1 VRGAI
6 GEDVAVSSSPFSG
19 VPVAITGG
27 ARGIGRAVAER
38 FAREGAM
45 VAIGDIDGS
54 EAEAA
59 AAAIG
64 GDAVGL
70 KVDVSDADSFTG
82 FVDAAEERFGP
93 LGVLVNNAGVDWIGP
108 FHEEPLEAVMR
119 EINVNL
125 VGAVVGSQ
133 LAVKRMLP
141 RGQGHIVNVAS
152 GAGRVPLPGSAVYTA
167 TKHGVVG
174 LTEAL
179 RLEYRDRGL
188 RFSVIQPAQVDTAMI
203 DGQGR
208 SDRLPVIQP
217 EDVADAITDAVRRN
231 RFEVWV
237 PSSQGVSAKAAS
249 ILPRRLREAAVYAL
263 GVDKVAGGVDA
274 EARRDYHRRA
284 FGRDS

>member
-1 VRGAI
+1 M
-6 GEDVAVSSSPFSG
+6 SSNPFSA
-19 VPVAITGG
+19 VPVAVTGG

-38 FAREGAM
+38 FAREGAK
-45 VAIGDIDGS
+45 VAIGDNDGDGP
-54 EAEAA
+54 EAA

-64 GDAVGL
+64 GDAIGMR
-70 KVDVSDADSFTG
+70 VDVSDAESFAAFIDG
-82 FVDAAEERFGP
+82 AEEQFGP
-93 LGVLVNNAGVDWIGP
+93 LGVFVNNAGVDWIGP
-108 FHEEPLEAVMR
+108 FHEEPLEAAMR

-125 VGAVVGSQ
+125 VGAVIGSQ
-133 LAVKRMLP
+133 LAVKRMLE

-179 RLEYRDRGL
+179 RLEYRDSGL

-217 EDVADAITDAVRRN
+217 EDVADAIVDAVRRN

-237 PSSQGVSAKAAS
+237 PSSQAITAKAAS
-249 ILPRRLREAAVYAL
+249 MLPRRVREAAVYAL
-263 GVDKVAGGVDA
+263 GVDKVAGDVNA